1 MAKWCN
7 NIYCR
12 NINVKESFSLNKE
25 NILNMLQL
33 HPNPNVITK
42 LDFSFCYWVPTKEL
56 TKFAKQCKNL
66 TELAVA
72 HSTIDSH
79 HLEEIICENV
89 HITKLCFSINVSEG
103 FDQNAKLVNYYLHQT
118 AGWEDPLFFLH
129 LGKCR
134 KILAQ
139 LETLQLHV
147 GEYPIIIATL
157 IT

>member
-72 HSTIDSH
+72 HSTIGSKD
-79 HLEEIICENV
+79 LEEILCENTHV
-89 HITKLCFSINVSEG
+89 TKLSFSIHDSEG
-103 FDQNAKLVNYYLHQT
+103 FAQNEKLADHYLHQT
-118 AGWEDPLFFLH
+118 TELEDPLSFIH

-134 KILAQ
+134 QTLAQ
-139 LETLQLHV
+139 LETLELYV
-147 GEYPIIIATL
+147 GQYPFILATL
-157 IT
+157 LR